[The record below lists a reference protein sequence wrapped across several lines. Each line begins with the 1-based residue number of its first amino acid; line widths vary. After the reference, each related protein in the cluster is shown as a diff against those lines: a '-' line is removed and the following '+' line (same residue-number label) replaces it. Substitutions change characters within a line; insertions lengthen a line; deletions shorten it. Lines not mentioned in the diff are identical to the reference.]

1 MISYKFKKL
10 LVYSNRFFVRVFTKF
25 YTTNTL
31 TETDILA
38 KKIIAKL
45 LSKPDT
51 IYLMTPSGRYY
62 LQTGD
67 KKFFVVISD
76 NFIKITNHK
85 YTYENQLSIQVSSEL
100 ITLISR
106 ALERSR
112 VKMEREI
119 FKSEI
124 NVLNEILNS

>member
-1 MISYKFKKL
+1 MISYKFKRL
-10 LVYSNRFFVRVFTKF
+10 LVYGNRIFIKVFTKF
-25 YTTNTL
+25 YATNTL

-38 KKIIAKL
+38 KKIITKL

-85 YTYENQLSIQVSSEL
+85 YTYENQLSIKVSSEL

>member
-1 MISYKFKKL
+1 MISYKFKKF
-10 LVYSNRFFVRVFTKF
+10 LVYCNKF
-25 YTTNTL
+25 YSKL
-31 TETDILA
+31 HAVKSSLETDILA
-38 KKIIAKL
+38 KKIVTKL

-51 IYLMTPSGRYY
+51 VYLMSPSGRYY

-67 KKFFVVISD
+67 KRFFVVISD

-85 YTYENQLSIQVSSEL
+85 YTYENQISIHVSGEL
-100 ITLISR
+100 IGLICK

-112 VKMEREI
+112 LKMEKEI
-119 FKSEI
+119 FKSEV

>member
-1 MISYKFKKL
+1 MISYKFKRL
-10 LVYSNRFFVRVFTKF
+10 LVYGNRLFVKVFTKF
-25 YTTNTL
+25 YATNTL

-51 IYLMTPSGRYY
+51 IYLMAPSGRYY

-85 YTYENQLSIQVSSEL
+85 YTYENQLSIQVSGEL

>member
-10 LVYSNRFFVRVFTKF
+10 LVYSNRFFIRVFTKF
-25 YTTNTL
+25 YATNTL

-51 IYLMTPSGRYY
+51 VYLMTPSGRYY

-67 KKFFVVISD
+67 KRFFVVISD